1 MKRERLTHHKIA
13 QGERT
18 ERKAD
23 TMTGLKNFFSGHP
36 RLLSWLVLAVGM
48 IIMVVWAA
56 KDVGFLPHQW
66 AALIVATILLAGA
79 CAWII
84 GWE

>member
-1 MKRERLTHHKIA
+1 MAAIRE
-13 QGERT
+13 
-18 ERKAD
+18 
-23 TMTGLKNFFSGHP
+23 FFKGHP

-48 IIMVVWAA
+48 VLMVIYAA
-56 KDVGFLPHQW
+56 QDVGFLPHQW

>member
-1 MKRERLTHHKIA
+1 
-13 QGERT
+13 
-18 ERKAD
+18 
-23 TMTGLKNFFSGHP
+23 MTGIRDFFGGHP

-48 IIMVVWAA
+48 VAMVLWAA

-66 AALIVATILLAGA
+66 AALIITTVVLAGV

-84 GWE
+84 GWGDD

>member
-1 MKRERLTHHKIA
+1 MGYEKRER
-13 QGERT
+13 T
-18 ERKAD
+18 EKSS
-23 TMTGLKNFFSGHP
+23 MTGIRGFFKGHP

-48 IIMVVWAA
+48 VAMVIYAA
-56 KDVGFLPHQW
+56 KDVGFLPQQW
-66 AALIVATILLAGA
+66 AALIAVTVLLAGA

>member
-1 MKRERLTHHKIA
+1 MVA
-13 QGERT
+13 
-18 ERKAD
+18 
-23 TMTGLKNFFSGHP
+23 
-36 RLLSWLVLAVGM
+36 
-48 IIMVVWAA
+48 MVVWAA